1 LFSKVFSCGLHGING
16 FIIDVEVDIADGLP
30 RFDLV
35 GLPDSAIKEAAER
48 VKASI
53 KNSDYLFPIKKI
65 TVNLAPANMRKEGAS
80 FDLPIAIGILACT
93 GVISTNL
100 LKDTIFL
107 GELSLDGNIRH
118 ISGVLPMIYHAKS
131 IGFKKCFIPKDNA
144 YEGAIVKDIEI
155 IGVSKLSEIVDYFN
169 GTLDISPTTVN
180 LDDLMSGNHIDSHI
194 DFSDVKGQ
202 ENVKRALEIA
212 ASGYHNMLIIGSP
225 GSGKTMMAKR
235 VPTILP
241 DLSFEESIEIT
252 KIYSISGLLSNK
264 NSLVTTRPFRSPH
277 HNISASALTG
287 GGKYPKPGEV
297 SLSHNGV
304 LFLDELPEFQKNVLE
319 VLRQPLE
326 DREITISRV
335 NGSLTFPSNFMLIT
349 ALNPCPCGHYPDS
362 NRCHCSEESI
372 KRYLGRISGPLLD
385 RIDLHVEAAAVKY
398 ENLNDSRKGDTSAVI
413 RERVIAALKRQQARY
428 KDEGIHF
435 NSQLSA
441 SQIEK
446 YCVIDE
452 NGSKLL
458 KVAFDKLNLSARSYH
473 RILKICRTI
482 ADLAGS
488 DDIKVNHITEA
499 IQYRSLDRKYWD

>member
-1 LFSKVFSCGLHGING
+1 MFSKVYSCGLHGING
-16 FIIDVEVDIADGLP
+16 FIIDVEIDISDGLP
-30 RFDLV
+30 NFDIV
-35 GLPDSAIKEAAER
+35 GLPDSAIKEAKER

-53 KNSDYLFPIKKI
+53 KNSDYLFPIKRI
-65 TVNLAPANMRKEGAS
+65 TVNLAPANTRKEGAS
-80 FDLPIAIGILACT
+80 FDLPMAIGILNCM
-93 GVISTNL
+93 GVISSNVL
-100 LKDTIFL
+100 GNTIFL
-107 GELSLDGNIRH
+107 GELSLDGNIRP
-118 ISGVLPMIYHAKS
+118 INGVLPMIYHAKNE
-131 IGFKKCFIPKDNA
+131 GFKKCFIPKDNA
-144 YEGAIVKDIEI
+144 VEGAIVNGIEI
-155 IGVSKLSEIVDYFN
+155 IGVNKLSEIVDYFN
-169 GTLDISPTTVN
+169 GSLNIDPTKVS
-180 LDDLMSGNHIDSHI
+180 LDDLMSSNHIDSHV

-202 ENVKRALEIA
+202 ENVKRALKIA
-212 ASGYHNMLIIGSP
+212 ASGMHNVLIIGSP

-252 KIYSISGLLSNK
+252 KIYSISGLLTNR
-264 NSLVTTRPFRSPH
+264 NSLITTRPFRSPH

-304 LFLDELPEFQKNVLE
+304 LFLDELPEFSKNVLE

-326 DREITISRV
+326 DKEITISRV
-335 NGSLTFPSNFMLIT
+335 NGSLTYPSNFMLIT

-362 NRCHCSEESI
+362 NRCHCSPEAI

-385 RIDLHVEAAAVKY
+385 RIDLHVEASAVKY
-398 ENLNDSRKGDTSAVI
+398 DNLSDTRKGDSSTII
-413 RERVIAALKRQQARY
+413 RERVVKALKLQQERY
-428 KDEGIHF
+428 KNEGIHF

-441 SQIEK
+441 AQIEK

-452 NGSKLL
+452 NGQKLL

-482 ADLAGS
+482 ADLDES
-488 DDIKVNHITEA
+488 EDIKVNHITEA
-499 IQYRSLDRKYWD
+499 IQYRNLDRKYWD

>member
-1 LFSKVFSCGLHGING
+1 
-16 FIIDVEVDIADGLP
+16 
-30 RFDLV
+30 
-35 GLPDSAIKEAAER
+35 
-48 VKASI
+48 
-53 KNSDYLFPIKKI
+53 
-65 TVNLAPANMRKEGAS
+65 
-80 FDLPIAIGILACT
+80 
-93 GVISTNL
+93 
-100 LKDTIFL
+100 
-107 GELSLDGNIRH
+107 
-118 ISGVLPMIYHAKS
+118 
-131 IGFKKCFIPKDNA
+131 
-144 YEGAIVKDIEI
+144 
-155 IGVSKLSEIVDYFN
+155 
-169 GTLDISPTTVN
+169 
-180 LDDLMSGNHIDSHI
+180 
-194 DFSDVKGQ
+194 
-202 ENVKRALEIA
+202 
-212 ASGYHNMLIIGSP
+212 
-225 GSGKTMMAKR
+225 
-235 VPTILP
+235 
-241 DLSFEESIEIT
+241 
-252 KIYSISGLLSNK
+252 
-264 NSLVTTRPFRSPH
+264 
-277 HNISASALTG
+277 
-287 GGKYPKPGEV
+287 
-297 SLSHNGV
+297 LSHNGV

-413 RERVIAALKRQQARY
+413 RERVILALKRQQARY
-428 KDEGIHF
+428 KNEGIHF

-452 NGSKLL
+452 NGKKLL
-458 KVAFDKLNLSARSYH
+458 KAAFDKLNLSARSYH

-488 DDIKVNHITEA
+488 EDIKVNHITEA

>member
-1 LFSKVFSCGLHGING
+1 MFSKVYSCGLHGING
-16 FIIDVEVDIADGLP
+16 FIIDVEIDISDGLP
-30 RFDLV
+30 NFDIV
-35 GLPDSAIKEAAER
+35 GLPDSAIKEAKER

-53 KNSDYLFPIKKI
+53 KNSEFLFPIKRI
-65 TVNLAPANMRKEGAS
+65 TVNLAPANTRKEGAS
-80 FDLPIAIGILACT
+80 FDLPIAIGVLAAT
-93 GVISTNL
+93 GMVDSNRL
-100 LKDTIFL
+100 ADTIFL
-107 GELSLDGNIRH
+107 GELSLDGNIRP
-118 ISGVLPMIYHAKS
+118 INGVLPMIYHAKN
-131 IGFKKCFIPKDNA
+131 IGFTKCFLPKDNA
-144 YEGAIVKDIEI
+144 IEGAIVKGIDV
-155 IGVSKLSEIVDYFN
+155 IGVSTLSEIVDFFN
-169 GTLDISPTTVN
+169 ASIKLEPTIIDISQ
-180 LDDLMSGNHIDSHI
+180 LMYEAPIDSNL

-212 ASGYHNMLIIGSP
+212 AAGYHNVLVIGPP

-252 KIYSISGLLSNK
+252 KVYSISGLLSNK
-264 NSLVTTRPFRSPH
+264 NSLVATRPFRSPH

-304 LFLDELPEFQKNVLE
+304 LFLDELPEFSKNVLE

-326 DREITISRV
+326 DREVTISRV

-349 ALNPCPCGHYPDS
+349 ALNPCPCGYYPDS
-362 NRCHCSEESI
+362 NRCHCSQESI
-372 KRYLGRISGPLLD
+372 KRYLGKISGPLLD
-385 RIDLHVEAAAVKY
+385 RLDLHVEAAAVKY
-398 ENLNDSRKGDTSAVI
+398 ENLDTSRKGDSSSVI
-413 RERVIAALKRQQARY
+413 RARVVAAHTIQQARY
-428 KDEGIHF
+428 KTEGIFF

-446 YCVIDE
+446 FCVIDE
-452 NGSKLL
+452 NGKRLL
-458 KVAFDKLNLSARSYH
+458 KAAFDKLNLSARSYH

-482 ADLAGS
+482 ADLARS
-488 DDIKVNHITEA
+488 EDIKVNHITEA